1 MMLPKVKED
10 NHQELIYKRNYTA
23 LEESIIFENETPRTV
38 FDDKQYIVIIAPT

>member
-10 NHQELIYKRNYTA
+10 NHQELIYKEITA